1 MKFIRFAP
9 EGEYKKLCMGALA
22 EKDLISEDGAFYGI
36 LTENGDAELLYEN
49 YMDSVEKTGVTV
61 PAENF
66 RLLPPAI
73 PGKILAVGL
82 NYYDHI
88 KEFGDRPVP
97 TYPTLFMKMPQ
108 NMIGQHDAIIG
119 HKGTK
124 EVHYEG
130 EMALLIS
137 KDCDNVP
144 EEEALDC
151 IFGATCLNDVTA
163 RDLQRADGQ
172 WIRGK
177 NLPTFCPVGPCIVT
191 DIDYGNLKIQTRIN
205 GKIVQNGTTA
215 DMIFPP
221 AKLISM
227 ISEYIPLKKG
237 DLITTG
243 TPVGVSALHRG
254 DVIEIE
260 LENVGILR
268 NIFKDAE

>member
-1 MKFIRFAP
+1 MIQKMRGTLDIMP
-9 EGEYKKLCMGALA
+9 EESP
-22 EKDLISEDGAFYGI
+22 IF
-36 LTENGDAELLYEN
+36 N
-49 YMDSVEKTGVTV
+49 YIESIEKTGVTV
-61 PAENF
+61 PAECF
-66 RLLPPAI
+66 RFLPPTV
-73 PGKILAVGL
+73 PDKIIAVGL

-108 NMIGQHDAIIG
+108 NMIGLNDAIIK
-119 HKGTK
+119 HKGTND
-124 EVHYEG
+124 VHYEG

-137 KDCDNVP
+137 KDCANVK
-144 EEEALDC
+144 EEDALDY
-151 IFGATCLNDVTA
+151 IFGCTCLNDVTA

-191 DIDYGNLKIQTRIN
+191 GLDYGNLKIQTRIN
-205 GKIVQNGTTA
+205 GKTVQNGTTA

-227 ISEYIPLKKG
+227 ISEFIPLKKG

-243 TPVGVSALHRG
+243 TPVGVGSLQRG

>member
-22 EKDLISEDGAFYGI
+22 EKDLVSNDGSFYGI
-36 LTENGDAELLYEN
+36 LTESGDAELLYGN
-49 YMDSVEKTGVTV
+49 YIDSIEKAGITV
-61 PAENF
+61 PSESF
-66 RLLPPAI
+66 RLLPPTVPA
-73 PGKILAVGL
+73 KIIAVGL

-108 NMIGQHDAIIG
+108 NMIGLNDAIIK
-119 HKGTK
+119 HKGTND
-124 EVHYEG
+124 VHYEG

-137 KDCDNVP
+137 KDCANVP
-144 EEEALDC
+144 EEEALDY
-151 IFGATCLNDVTA
+151 IFGCTCLNDVTA

-177 NLPTFCPVGPCIVT
+177 NLPTFCPVGPCIVNGL
-191 DIDYGNLKIQTRIN
+191 DYGNLKIQTRIN
-205 GKIVQNGTTA
+205 GKTVQNGTTA

-227 ISEYIPLKKG
+227 ISEFIPLQKG

-243 TPVGVSALHRG
+243 TPVGVGSLQRG

-268 NIFKDAE
+268 NIFKDED